1 MNQIKE
7 KIRSL
12 IEYLN
17 ARTAEYD
24 AGNPTITD
32 AEWDAK
38 YFELQDL
45 ENKYI
50 IYYPDSPT
58 QTIDYQV
65 VNALDKVEHNHPMLS
80 LDKTKDLDVVKSFVK
95 GHEYIVM
102 AKMDGLT
109 CSLKYID
116 GKLVRAETR
125 GNGFVGEDV
134 THNAMVIPSIPKV
147 INTKGE
153 VIIDGEIICTNIVF
167 NKYFAEQYKN
177 PRNFAAGSI
186 RLLDSKEC
194 EKRQLTFVPWDII
207 KADKDFKFLSDKLN
221 YLTSLGFTTVLYSV
235 KTDSEDIGYSINA
248 IRTFAEE
255 YYPIDGL
262 VIKYN
267 DCDYYNSLGATDH
280 HFRGGIAFK
289 FYDETV
295 ETYLEDIEWT
305 MGRTGV
311 LTPVAVFEPVEIDGT
326 TVSRASLHNL
336 SVMEDLLGTPYYRQ
350 KLEVFKANMI
360 IPQILSA
367 EKECKGGYVFK
378 NNTYLMAYPSTFTVP
393 MICPVCGGLTEIHE
407 SISGTKE
414 LLCMNS
420 ACEGKLINRLDHFCG
435 KKGLDIKGLSKA
447 TLEKLIDWGWVSN
460 YRDLF
465 ELKEHRSE
473 WIKKSGFGEKSVD
486 KILDAIESSRNCELS
501 AFIAALG
508 IPLIGTT
515 AAKDLSKKFIIWNS
529 FIDAVSS
536 DYKFWEIPNFGV
548 EMHSSIIKFDYTEAK
563 ELINN
568 YITINSNQ
576 VVEEENNN
584 LNDLSFVITGKVNKF
599 KNRDELKSVI
609 ESRGGKVVGSISS
622 KTSYLINNDIN
633 STSSKNTAAKKLSI
647 PILSEDDFIEMFS
660 IL

>member
-38 YFELQDL
+38 YFELKKL
-45 ENKYI
+45 EDKYVV
-50 IYYPDSPT
+50 YYSDSPT
-58 QTIDYQV
+58 QSIDYKV
-65 VNALDKVEHNHPMLS
+65 VNQLEKIEHNHPMLS
-80 LDKTKDLDVVKSFVK
+80 LDKTKELDVIKSFVK
-95 GHEYIVM
+95 GHEYIAM

-109 CSLKYID
+109 CSIKYID
-116 GKLVRAETR
+116 GKLVSAETR
-125 GNGFVGEDV
+125 GNGYIGEDI
-134 THNAMVIPSIPKV
+134 THNAMVIPSIPKR
-147 INTKGE
+147 INATGE
-153 VIIDGEIICTNIVF
+153 LIIDGEIICDNITF
-167 NKYFAEQYKN
+167 NKYFADQYKN

-194 EKRQLTFVPWDII
+194 KKRMLTFVPWDII
-207 KADKDFKFLSDKLN
+207 KSDKEFKFLSDKLD
-221 YLTSLGFTTVLYSV
+221 YLKDLGFNVVLYSV
-235 KTDSEDIGYSINA
+235 RSDADDIGYSINA

-267 DCDYYNSLGATDH
+267 NCDYYNSLGATDH

-295 ETYLEDIEWT
+295 ETYLENIEWT

-336 SVMEDLLGTPYYRQ
+336 SVMEDLLGTPYYKQ

-378 NNTYLMAYPSTFTVP
+378 NNTYLMAYPSIFTIPTV
-393 MICPVCGGLTEIHE
+393 CPICGGSTEVHE

-414 LLCMNS
+414 LLCMNY

-460 YRDLF
+460 YVDLF
-465 ELKEHRSE
+465 NLKEHRSE
-473 WIKKSGFGEKSVD
+473 WIKMPGFGEKSVD
-486 KILDAIESSRNCELS
+486 KVLDAIDSSRNCELS

-515 AAKDLSKKFIIWNS
+515 AAKELSKHFTDWTTFIN
-529 FIDAVSS
+529 AV
-536 DYKFWEIPNFGV
+536 DTNYKFWDIPNFGA
-548 EMHSSIIKFDYTEAK
+548 EMHSSIINFDYTEAK
-563 ELINN
+563 ELIDN
-568 YITINSNQ
+568 YILINSNQ
-576 VVEEENNN
+576 IVEEENTN
-584 LNDLSFVITGKVNKF
+584 LNGLNFVITGKVNKF
-599 KNRDELKSVI
+599 KNRDDLKSII

-622 KTSYLINNDIN
+622 KTNYLINNDIN
-633 STSSKNTAAKKLSI
+633 STSSKNMSAKKLSI
-647 PILSEDDFIEMFS
+647 PIISEEDFIEMFS